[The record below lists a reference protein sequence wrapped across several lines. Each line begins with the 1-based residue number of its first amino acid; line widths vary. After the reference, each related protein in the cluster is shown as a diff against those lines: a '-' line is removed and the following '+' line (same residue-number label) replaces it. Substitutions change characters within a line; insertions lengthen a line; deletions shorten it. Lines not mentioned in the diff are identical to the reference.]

1 MTGFYADIHK
11 KLKLINDFYSHF
23 TKNIKLL
30 FRAVSVKS
38 LVQNR
43 EMCLSP

>member
-1 MTGFYADIHK
+1 MIFIHILQK
-11 KLKLINDFYSHF
+11 KNE
-23 TKNIKLL
+23 LL